1 MTTPAQ
7 IMLRAATGLNL
18 SKQIVDRAIRA
29 RVVCVGAVDA
39 DDYLDR
45 MTPEELTALV
55 ELVVVPESWFYRDQ
69 QAFHATADYLKEQI
83 QVERNRLFHVLS
95 LPCAGGE
102 EPYTMAMVLLD
113 AGIPADRFMIDAFDI
128 SPVCV
133 ARAKTGVYG
142 RNAFRSQGLAFR
154 DRHFTEAGNDAWRI
168 NDAVRKQVRFHQG
181 NVLEMTMAKRAG
193 LYDVI
198 FCRNLLIYFDKPTTS
213 AAIRN
218 LDTMLKRDGLL
229 FVGYAEVPS
238 LCANG
243 FAPLP
248 YAQAFGLIKD
258 AEAVA
263 RKKAGALAVAAT
275 TAPASARTAR
285 SARPGVTPSMAAPAP
300 LAARLTPAP
309 ATPSGSMP
317 PAPGR
322 PATGGTAAATAG
334 ATGNKP
340 AAAKPA
346 GPVPAPGRDL
356 LADARR
362 LADLG
367 QLKEAERDCRDHL
380 AQQPES
386 AEAYFIL
393 GLINELTNKHVQA
406 QDYWKRCI
414 YLQPDH
420 YEALCHLALLADTN
434 GDATTAAALKA
445 RAARIYKRQQA
456 S

>member
-1 MTTPAQ
+1 MTPAQ
-7 IMLRAATGLNL
+7 VMLRGATGLNL
-18 SKQIVDRAIRA
+18 SKQIVDRALRT
-29 RVVCVGAVDA
+29 RVAQTGAADV

-69 QAFHATADYLKEQI
+69 QAFHATADYLKSQLL
-83 QVERNRLFHVLS
+83 VEANKLFHVLS

-102 EPYTMAMVLLD
+102 EPYTIAMVLLD

-133 ARAKTGVYG
+133 ARAKNGVYG
-142 RNAFRSQGLAFR
+142 RNAFRSQDLAFR
-154 DRHFTEAGNDAWRI
+154 DRHFTSVSDEAWRI

-181 NVLEMTMAKRAG
+181 NVLEMAMGRRTG
-193 LYDVI
+193 FYDVV
-198 FCRNLLIYFDKPTTS
+198 FCRNLLIYFDKPTTK
-213 AAIRN
+213 AAINN
-218 LDTMLKRDGLL
+218 LDTMLKRDGQL

-238 LCANG
+238 VCANG

-258 AEAVA
+258 AEAA
-263 RKKAGALAVAAT
+263 LRKKASAPAVSAAPPALRPPAPRAVA
-275 TAPASARTAR
+275 R
-285 SARPGVTPSMAAPAP
+285 
-300 LAARLTPAP
+300 PAP
-309 ATPSGSMP
+309 AASSAPPTPRP
-317 PAPGR
+317 PVHKAPAVK
-322 PATGGTAAATAG
+322 PAAATA
-334 ATGNKP
+334 P
-340 AAAKPA
+340 Q
-346 GPVPAPGRDL
+346 VDL
-356 LADARR
+356 LAAARR

-367 QLKEAERDCRDHL
+367 QLKEAERHCRDHL

-393 GLINELTNKHVQA
+393 GLVNELTNKHVQA
-406 QDYWKRCI
+406 EDYWKRCI

-434 GDATTAAALKA
+434 GDTVTGAALKA

>member
-1 MTTPAQ
+1 MTPAQ
-7 IMLRAATGLNL
+7 VMLRGATGLNL
-18 SKQIVDRAIRA
+18 SKQIVDRALRT
-29 RVVCVGAVDA
+29 RVVQTGAADV

-45 MTPEELTALV
+45 MTPQELTALV

-69 QAFHATADYLKEQI
+69 QAFHATADFLKEQLL
-83 QVERNRLFHVLS
+83 VETNRLFHVLS

-102 EPYTMAMVLLD
+102 EPYTIAMVLLD

-133 ARAKTGVYG
+133 ARAKSGEYG
-142 RNAFRSQGLAFR
+142 RNAFRSQDLAFR
-154 DRHFTEAGNDAWRI
+154 DRHFTSVSDEAWRI

-181 NVLEMTMAKRAG
+181 NVLEMAMGRRTG
-193 LYDVI
+193 FYDVI
-198 FCRNLLIYFDKPTTS
+198 FCRNLLIYFDKPTTK
-213 AAIRN
+213 AAINN
-218 LDTMLKRDGLL
+218 LDTMLKRDGQL

-238 LCANG
+238 ACANG

-258 AEAVA
+258 AEAAA
-263 RKKAGALAVAAT
+263 RKKASMPAASAPAPALRPPLRPPAPRAAVRPAPAALAPAATPPRPAVRKAPAVKPAAT
-275 TAPASARTAR
+275 TTAPQ
-285 SARPGVTPSMAAPAP
+285 
-300 LAARLTPAP
+300 L
-309 ATPSGSMP
+309 
-317 PAPGR
+317 
-322 PATGGTAAATAG
+322 
-334 ATGNKP
+334 
-340 AAAKPA
+340 
-346 GPVPAPGRDL
+346 DL
-356 LADARR
+356 LAAARR

-367 QLKEAERDCRDHL
+367 QLKEAERHCRDHL

-406 QDYWKRCI
+406 EDYWKRCI

-434 GDATTAAALKA
+434 GDTVTGAALKA